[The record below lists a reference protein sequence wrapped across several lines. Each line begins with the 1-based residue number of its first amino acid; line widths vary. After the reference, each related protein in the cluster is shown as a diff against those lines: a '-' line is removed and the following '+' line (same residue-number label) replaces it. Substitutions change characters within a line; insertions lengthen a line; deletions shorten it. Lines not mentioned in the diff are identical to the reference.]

1 MFKNA
6 LTATALAAISLAA
19 TAQEAVFQIKSLTPE
34 TALIAAQAAMQSCRK
49 QGFQVTVV
57 VVDKAGLPQVLLRDR
72 YAGPHTVDVATNK
85 AWTAASMRMATS
97 AFAAETQAG
106 KPMSG
111 LRSHARVMAAGGG
124 LVIEGGG
131 SLFGGIGVSG
141 GPGGEADEACAQ
153 AGLKSIADA
162 LEF

>member
-57 VVDKAGLPQVLLRDR
+57 VVDKAGLPQVFLRDR

>member
-1 MFKNA
+1 MLKNA

-111 LRSHARVMAAGGG
+111 LRSHERVMAAGGG

-141 GPGGEADEACAQ
+141 GPGGDADEACAQ
-153 AGLKSIADA
+153 AGLKSIAEA

>member
-19 TAQEAVFQIKSLTPE
+19 TAQEAVFQTKSLTPE
-34 TALIAAQAAMQSCRK
+34 TSLIAAQAALQSCRK

-72 YAGPHTVDVATNK
+72 YAGPHTVEVATNK

-97 AFAAETQAG
+97 AFATETQAG

-111 LRSHARVMAAGGG
+111 LRSLARVMAAGGG

-153 AGLKSIADA
+153 AGLKAIADA

>member
-111 LRSHARVMAAGGG
+111 LRSHERVMAAGGG

-141 GPGGEADEACAQ
+141 GPGGDADEACAQ
-153 AGLKSIADA
+153 AGLKSIAEA